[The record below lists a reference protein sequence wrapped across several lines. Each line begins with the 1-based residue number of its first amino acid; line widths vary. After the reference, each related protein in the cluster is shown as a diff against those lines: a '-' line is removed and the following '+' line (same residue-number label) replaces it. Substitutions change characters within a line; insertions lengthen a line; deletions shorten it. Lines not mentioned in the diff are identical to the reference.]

1 MGRNNESLFLS
12 RPMQQCHLR
21 IPTRKQ
27 SMNVTEMHASVVA
40 LAVSLP
46 FNAEKMCIWYI

>member
-1 MGRNNESLFLS
+1 MRLLFTLFLS
-12 RPMQQCHLR
+12 RLMQQCHLR

-40 LAVSLP
+40 LAVSLS
-46 FNAEKMCIWYI
+46 FNAETMRFWYI